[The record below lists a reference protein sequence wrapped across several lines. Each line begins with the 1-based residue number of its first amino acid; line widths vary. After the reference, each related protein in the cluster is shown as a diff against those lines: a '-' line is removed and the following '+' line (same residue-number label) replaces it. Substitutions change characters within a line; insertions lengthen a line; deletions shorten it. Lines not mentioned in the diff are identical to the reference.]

1 MIGLH
6 KKERGAPMLKK
17 LASLLLS
24 LLLCLSLLPGQALA
38 GHEPAPADPPV
49 ILETVGPE
57 EPEDPGIM
65 PMREVPEG
73 NDEGASGLD

>member
-1 MIGLH
+1 M
-6 KKERGAPMLKK
+6 
-17 LASLLLS
+17 
-24 LLLCLSLLPGQALA
+24 A

-49 ILETVGPE
+49 IVEPVEPE

-65 PMREVPEG
+65 PMGEVPEG

>member
-1 MIGLH
+1 
-6 KKERGAPMLKK
+6 MLKK
-17 LASLLLS
+17 LAPLLLS

-49 ILETVGPE
+49 IVEPVEPE

-65 PMREVPEG
+65 PMAEMPDEK
-73 NDEGASGLD
+73 DEGYGGLD

>member
-1 MIGLH
+1 
-6 KKERGAPMLKK
+6 MLKK
-17 LASLLLS
+17 LAPLLLS

-38 GHEPAPADPPV
+38 GHEPVPADPPV
-49 ILETVGPE
+49 IVEPV

>member
-1 MIGLH
+1 
-6 KKERGAPMLKK
+6 MLKK
-17 LASLLLS
+17 LAPLLLS
-24 LLLCLSLLPGQALA
+24 LRLCLSLLPGQALA
-38 GHEPAPADPPV
+38 GHEPVPADPPV
-49 ILETVGPE
+49 IVEPVEPE